1 MKNRLK
7 ELDWSS
13 KIMKQNN
20 KKDNPCKFCNIN
32 DDSYG
37 KDFSEDEYIEFK
49 LYRVKDDYYIYNYSA
64 YSDPTSDWFETYSG
78 KINYCPICGRKL
90 AENEN

>member
-20 KKDNPCKFCNIN
+20 KKDNPCKFCNISDN
-32 DDSYG
+32 RYG
-37 KDFSEDEYIEFK
+37 KDFSEDEYVEFK
-49 LYRVKDDYYIYNYSA
+49 LYRVKNDYYIYNYSA
-64 YSDPTSDWFETYSG
+64 YSDPTSDWFETFSE
-78 KINYCPICGRKL
+78 KINYCPKCGRKL

>member
-1 MKNRLK
+1 MRK

-32 DDSYG
+32 DDNYG
-37 KDFSEDEYIEFK
+37 KDFSEEEYVEFK
-49 LYRVKDDYYIYNYSA
+49 LYRVKNDYYIYNYSA
-64 YSDPTSDWFETYSG
+64 YSDPTSD
-78 KINYCPICGRKL
+78 
-90 AENEN
+90 